1 MDKDS
6 ESDVSL
12 PGHTLLIP
20 GYVKFTKALYLKFGN
35 IFRTTF
41 RQTCKNCS
49 RETLAQHRSFPNDLP
64 NIATLSVRKEKCGC
78 FTFCLTCEKFF
89 VVHDR
94 AEFHMPLFGS
104 RSTNLRRDKQNNMT
118 FFTTIL
124 FRKNIE
130 KRKRENV
137 QYKSS

>member
-1 MDKDS
+1 MTSHYRDMHYSFHMQNLPEHYIKSLETSS
-6 ESDVSL
+6 ERYSGKRARIVLGGLWHSI
-12 PGHTLLIP
+12 G
-20 GYVKFTKALYLKFGN
+20 VFQ
-35 IFRTTF
+35 TTC
-41 RQTCKNCS
+41 Q
-49 RETLAQHRSFPNDLP
+49 LP
-64 NIATLSVRKEKCGC
+64 NIATLSVWKEKCGC
-78 FTFCLTCEKFF
+78 FTFRLTCEKFF

-118 FFTTIL
+118 FFTSIL

-137 QYKSS
+137 KYKPS